1 MSLQELPRVKIAR
14 LPTPLEEMPRLT
26 KALGG
31 PRLLI
36 KRDDETG
43 LASGGNKA
51 RKLEFLVADALE
63 KGADTLITT
72 GGIQSNHARLT
83 AAAAAKFG
91 LRCHLVL
98 SGSEPELRNGNLL
111 LDDLLGAEVHWLDPT
126 SEATAMETMQW
137 LAGWLREEGSKPYVI
152 PRGGSIP
159 IGACGYVAAM
169 IEAMEQ
175 LEEMGVQVDR
185 MFAASG
191 SAGTHSGL
199 LVGAKLTGY
208 RGQVAGICI
217 SRPAEQQLPRVRA
230 LTEAT
235 LELLGEQATIK
246 DADLVVYDGYTG
258 AGYARPAAL
267 EREAIRLVARQE
279 GIILDTVYTGR
290 VMGGLIDLI
299 KRGVISKDETVLF
312 WHTGGLPAIFVH
324 AAALF

>member
-1 MSLQELPRVKIAR
+1 MNLQELPRVKLAH

-26 KALGG
+26 EALGG

-63 KGADTLITT
+63 KGADALITT
-72 GGIQSNHARLT
+72 GGIQSNHARQT
-83 AAAAAKFG
+83 AAAVAKVG
-91 LRCHLVL
+91 LGCHLVL
-98 SGSEPELRNGNLL
+98 AGSEPELRNGNLL

-126 SEATAMETMQW
+126 SEATDLETREW
-137 LAGWLREEGSKPYVI
+137 WAGWLRDEGKTPYII
-152 PRGGSIP
+152 PRGGSNP
-159 IGACGYVAAM
+159 IGACGYVLAM
-169 IEAMEQ
+169 MEAMEQ
-175 LEEMGVQVDR
+175 LEEMGIEVDR
-185 MFAASG
+185 MFMGSG
-191 SAGTHSGL
+191 SAGTHSGI

-208 RGQVAGICI
+208 QGRVEGVCI
-217 SRPAEQQLPRVRA
+217 SRPEEEQLPRVRSLA
-230 LTEAT
+230 EAT
-235 LELLGEQATIK
+235 LDFLEEKATIE
-246 DADLVVYDGYTG
+246 DSDLAVHDGYTG
-258 AGYARPAAL
+258 AGYAQPAAL

-290 VMGGLIDLI
+290 VMGGLLDLI
-299 KRGVISKDETVLF
+299 ERGAIGRDETVLF